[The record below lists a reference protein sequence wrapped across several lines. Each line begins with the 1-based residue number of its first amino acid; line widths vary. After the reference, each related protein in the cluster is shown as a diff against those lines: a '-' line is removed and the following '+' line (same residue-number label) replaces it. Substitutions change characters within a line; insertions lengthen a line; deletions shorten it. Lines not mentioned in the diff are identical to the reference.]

1 MTTKFVYVYYMERRK
16 GNVCLDVPQ
25 KTWDLFAVSFMH
37 LSFIM
42 KITLKCAHFNILG
55 HLDINFRFVN
65 PQNLP

>member
-1 MTTKFVYVYYMERRK
+1 MTTKFVYVYYKERGK

-37 LSFIM
+37 LSFMM
-42 KITLKCAHFNILG
+42 KIALKYAHFNILV
-55 HLDINFRFVN
+55 HLDINFRFVI